1 MRYIVT
7 GAGGHLGSTIL
18 RLLKNKKIEVIGL
31 LYNEEKPAIDSPN
44 IRYVSGDVCRPE
56 TLEPLF
62 AKSNS
67 QKLVVIHTAG
77 LISIA
82 ARVSPQLR
90 EVNVNGTAN
99 MLSLC
104 SRYGVSRFVYVS
116 SVHAIPE
123 LPAPQVIREV
133 EQFSTEQVIGG
144 YAKTKAEATQLVL
157 EAADHGFPAVVVHPS
172 GIIGPY
178 DAGHN
183 HLTQLVTDYL
193 RGKLPVC
200 VTGGYDFVDV
210 RDVAKGCLLAAEK
223 GRPGRCY
230 ILNGHYL
237 SVLELLSRAGR
248 LVGRKPPDIVPISLA
263 RVAAPAVQ
271 AVARLQRRRPL
282 YTRYSLYTLT
292 SNSAFARERAET
304 ELGYWPRK
312 IDETIRDMVQWLTTE
327 GSEHK
332 CSHFRAKIFF

>member
-1 MRYIVT
+1 MRYIIT

-18 RLLKNKKIEVIGL
+18 RLLQNGDEEVTGLLRQNEEPVVIG
-31 LYNEEKPAIDSPN
+31 EH

-62 AKSNS
+62 AKSNG
-67 QKLVVIHTAG
+67 QKLAVIHTAG
-77 LISIA
+77 RVSIA
-82 ARVSPQLR
+82 ARISPQLR

-104 SRYGVSRFVYVS
+104 RRYGVSRFVYVS

-133 EQFSTEQVIGG
+133 EQFPAEQVIGG

-183 HLTQLVTDYL
+183 HLTQLVADYL

-223 GRPGRCY
+223 GRPGQCY
-230 ILNGHYL
+230 ILSGHYL
-237 SVLELLSRAGR
+237 SVLELLSVRGG
-248 LVGRKPPDIVPISLA
+248 L
-263 RVAAPAVQ
+263 
-271 AVARLQRRRPL
+271 
-282 YTRYSLYTLT
+282 
-292 SNSAFARERAET
+292 
-304 ELGYWPRK
+304 
-312 IDETIRDMVQWLTTE
+312 
-327 GSEHK
+327 
-332 CSHFRAKIFF
+332 

>member
-18 RLLKNKKIEVIGL
+18 RLLQNEKVKVIGL
-31 LYNEEKPAIDSPN
+31 LHHEEEPAVDSQN
-44 IRYVSGDVCRPE
+44 ISYVSGDVCRPE

-62 AKSNS
+62 AESEG
-67 QKLVVIHTAG
+67 QDMIVIHTAG

-82 ARVSPQLR
+82 GHISPQLR

-99 MLSLC
+99 MLSLGK
-104 SRYGVSRFVYVS
+104 RYAVSRFIYVS

-133 EQFSTEQVIGG
+133 DQFPPELVSGG

-157 EAADHGFPAVVVHPS
+157 DAAAQGFPAVVVHPS

-178 DAGHN
+178 GAGHN

-223 GRPGRCY
+223 GRPGQCY

-271 AVARLQRRRPL
+271 AVARLQHRRPL

-292 SNSAFARERAET
+292 SNSAFSRRRAET
-304 ELGYWPRK
+304 ELGYRPRE
-312 IDETIRDMVQWLTTE
+312 IDKTIRDMVRWLT
-327 GSEHK
+327 SSKQVNFVRH
-332 CSHFRAKIFF
+332 SMF

>member
-1 MRYIVT
+1 MRYIIT

-18 RLLKNKKIEVIGL
+18 RLLQNGDEEVTGLLRQNEEPVVIG
-31 LYNEEKPAIDSPN
+31 EH

-62 AKSNS
+62 AKSNG
-67 QKLVVIHTAG
+67 QKLAVIHTAG
-77 LISIA
+77 RVSIA
-82 ARVSPQLR
+82 ARISPQLR

-104 SRYGVSRFVYVS
+104 RRYGVSRFVYVS

-133 EQFSTEQVIGG
+133 EQFPAEQVIGG
-144 YAKTKAEATQLVL
+144 YAKTKAEATHLVL

-183 HLTQLVTDYL
+183 HLTQLLADYL

-223 GRPGRCY
+223 GRPGQCY
-230 ILNGHYL
+230 ILSGHYL

-263 RVAAPAVQ
+263 RLAAPAVQ
-271 AVARLQRRRPL
+271 AVARLQHRRPL

-292 SNSAFARERAET
+292 SNSTFSRRRAET
-304 ELGYWPRK
+304 ELGYWPRE
-312 IDETIRDMVQWLTTE
+312 IDETIRDMVRWLA
-327 GSEHK
+327 SSK
-332 CSHFRAKIFF
+332 QVNSV

>member
-1 MRYIVT
+1 M
-7 GAGGHLGSTIL
+7 
-18 RLLKNKKIEVIGL
+18 
-31 LYNEEKPAIDSPN
+31 
-44 IRYVSGDVCRPE
+44 
-56 TLEPLF
+56 
-62 AKSNS
+62 
-67 QKLVVIHTAG
+67 IHTAG

-82 ARVSPQLR
+82 ARISPQLR

-123 LPAPQVIREV
+123 LPIPQVIREV
-133 EQFSTEQVIGG
+133 EQFSAEQVTGG

-157 EAADHGFPAVVVHPS
+157 EAADRGFPAVVVHPS

-178 DAGHN
+178 DAGRN
-183 HLTQLVTDYL
+183 HLTQLMIDYL

-200 VTGGYDFVDV
+200 VNGGYDFVDV
-210 RDVAKGCLLAAEK
+210 RDAAKGCLLAAEK
-223 GRPGRCY
+223 GRPGQCY
-230 ILNGHYL
+230 ILNGHHL

-263 RVAAPAVQ
+263 RLAAPAVQ

-292 SNSAFARERAET
+292 SNSTFSRRRAET
-304 ELGYWPRK
+304 ELGYWPRE
-312 IDETIRDMVQWLTTE
+312 IDETICDMVRWLT
-327 GSEHK
+327 SSK
-332 CSHFRAKIFF
+332 QVNSV

>member
-1 MRYIVT
+1 MRYIIT

-18 RLLKNKKIEVIGL
+18 RLLQNGDEEVTGLLRQNEKPVVIG
-31 LYNEEKPAIDSPN
+31 KH

-62 AKSNS
+62 AESKG
-67 QKLVVIHTAG
+67 QEVAVIHTAG

-82 ARVSPQLR
+82 ARISPQLR

-123 LPAPQVIREV
+123 LPIPQVIREV
-133 EQFSTEQVIGG
+133 EQFSAEQVTGG
-144 YAKTKAEATQLVL
+144 YTKTKAEATQLVL
-157 EAADHGFPAVVVHPS
+157 EAADRGFPAVVVHPS

-178 DAGHN
+178 DAGRN
-183 HLTQLVTDYL
+183 HLTQLMIDYL

-200 VTGGYDFVDV
+200 VNGGYDFVDV
-210 RDVAKGCLLAAEK
+210 RDAAKGCLLAAEK
-223 GRPGRCY
+223 GRPGQCY
-230 ILNGHYL
+230 ILNGHHL

-263 RVAAPAVQ
+263 RLAAPAVQ

-292 SNSAFARERAET
+292 SNSTFSWRRAET
-304 ELGYWPRK
+304 ELGYWPRE
-312 IDETIRDMVQWLTTE
+312 IDETICDMVRWLT
-327 GSEHK
+327 SSK
-332 CSHFRAKIFF
+332 QVNSV